1 MRSIVLFVLFL
12 VIACPTGAVLTV
24 YTDEAAYLS
33 DLAGLG
39 YRNVFESFE
48 DDLVWGSVRSTISDP
63 NYAPVIISQG
73 ITWTSN
79 HAENQIT
86 TSTGPALTGLW
97 GFYSMPH
104 GNFSTGTGCDLPGMC
119 GDGFMGTRADTIYAV
134 GGWVTGTFGGKLN
147 LILDGDTLNAIDFQG
162 ENLLSNTHQFF
173 GAIETN
179 GFITFEYREMEGTA
193 EDQKFMWADDFNFGL
208 PLSSAVLITS
218 FTAGVTD
225 NGVELAW
232 QISADEPIIGLRIYR
247 RNSAT
252 GDVVSLPD
260 GGLLL
265 PSAESFTDTEVLPGG
280 EYIYSLAVVRPD
292 GSEVGS
298 LEMKVMIEI
307 APACLYQ
314 NFPNP
319 FNPHTTIRYYVDS
332 DAHVSLRIYDV
343 GGRHV
348 RTLAD
353 RRLTTGEYV
362 DRWDGRD
369 MAGNPTVS
377 GIYFYRLRVGK
388 TVLTRKMVLL
398 K

>member
-1 MRSIVLFVLFL
+1 
-12 VIACPTGAVLTV
+12 
-24 YTDEAAYLS
+24 
-33 DLAGLG
+33 
-39 YRNVFESFE
+39 
-48 DDLVWGSVRSTISDP
+48 
-63 NYAPVIISQG
+63 
-73 ITWTSN
+73 
-79 HAENQIT
+79 
-86 TSTGPALTGLW
+86 
-97 GFYSMPH
+97 
-104 GNFSTGTGCDLPGMC
+104 MC

-369 MAGNPTVS
+369 MAGNLTVS